1 MKLKKLTYR
10 GLMLLMALMTTNIA
24 FADNFVPKI
33 TTDKK
38 VADYFHK
45 LLPTTT
51 ISSIYTTPYP
61 NTYALIMGSNIVY
74 GNLNS
79 NYLTAGHMF
88 NVNTQADITDYL
100 QKLITPKINISQINV
115 SDALIAKAPTG
126 VNKKLIVFIDPDCP
140 YCRALEA
147 QIDKNGINKKA
158 DIYYMLMPLSM
169 HPNAKA
175 HTTNILCSTKPLQT
189 LNEYMVNNN
198 DNPKVTLTQ
207 GCNIEPVLE
216 RTAAVARNL
225 SINGTPAIVTGDGT
239 MIMGSDIEAISE
251 YVNKK

>member
-1 MKLKKLTYR
+1 MKLKKLAIL
-10 GLMLLMALMTTNIA
+10 GLLITSTA

-38 VADYFHK
+38 VIDYFHK

-51 ISSIYTTPYP
+51 INSIYTTPYP
-61 NTYALIMGSNIVY
+61 NTYALIMGTNIIY

-79 NYLTAGHMF
+79 NYITAGHMF
-88 NVNTQADITDYL
+88 NVNTQSDITDYL
-100 QKLITPKINISQINV
+100 QKLTAPKVDISQINV
-115 SDALIAKAPTG
+115 SDALISNASANI
-126 VNKKLIVFIDPDCP
+126 NKKLIIFIDPDCP
-140 YCRALEA
+140 YCRQLEA
-147 QIDKNGINKKA
+147 KIEQNGINKKA
-158 DIYYMLMPLSM
+158 NIYYMLMPLSM

-175 HTTNILCSTKPLQT
+175 HTTNILCSAKPLQT
-189 LNEYMVNNN
+189 LKEYMVNNN

-207 GCNIEPVLE
+207 GCNIDPVLE

-239 MIMGSDIEAISE
+239 MIMGSDIEAIND
-251 YVNKK
+251 YLNKK